1 LPVFICGF
9 FTIID
14 LRREVK
20 DPGDKKGLLGVLSVD
35 KQSSEALYGVIL
47 TLTTTASLHVVS
59 GHNIDTRGLFAATL
73 TTSIAWGFVDA
84 VMFLIN
90 VLLARARERKVLDDL
105 RLAPTEEA
113 FRELLRGSTS
123 TDVVDHVKPKVMA
136 HLRGFLAEQPE
147 SAKPGLRRSDYGAA
161 LMVWLVVCGIT
172 LPVAVPFL
180 LFDSPRTAIRA
191 SQAVAIAIMFVLG
204 MRLGHWTG
212 KNPVIAGLI
221 SAAVGLLIAVACLTL
236 GG

>member
-1 LPVFICGF
+1 M
-9 FTIID
+9 
-14 LRREVK
+14 K
-20 DPGDKKGLLGVLSVD
+20 DSRKRKGLMGVLSVD

-47 TLTTTASLHVVS
+47 TLTTTASLRIVS
-59 GHNIDTRGLFAATL
+59 GQNIETRGLFAAAL

-84 VMFLIN
+84 VMHIIN
-90 VLLARARERKVLDDL
+90 TLLARARERKILDDL
-105 RLAPTEEA
+105 RQAPTEEA

-123 TDVVDHVKPKVMA
+123 KDVVDHVKPKVLEGL
-136 HLRGFLAEQPE
+136 HGFLAEQPE
-147 SAKPGLRRSDYGAA
+147 SAKPGLRRADYGAA
-161 LMVWLVVCGIT
+161 LMIWLVVWGIT

-180 LFDSPRTAIRA
+180 LFDSPRTALRV
-191 SQAVAIAIMFVLG
+191 SQAAAIVIMFVLG

-221 SAAVGLLIAVACLTL
+221 SAAVGMLIAAGCLAL